1 MFSRWP
7 IRVLHIGTV
16 LFGVGIGLLMAAI
29 PNQGRTQF
37 FGSSGG
43 NVNDISKSFCC
54 SGTLGSLVK
63 DSSGLQYILSN
74 NHVLADTDLAAPG
87 ENISQPGLVDNNCR
101 PATTVA
107 HFTVAPHLGTNV
119 DAALAKLVAG
129 TMNSG
134 GSILGIGAPN
144 STPVSAKINMGVAK
158 SGRTTGL
165 TCGAV
170 QSVNTSVKVQYQKG
184 CNQGLKFTIS
194 YTNQVV
200 VASSTFSAAGDSGSL
215 IVSRSAA
222 HPTALLFAGSSTTTV
237 GNPIGQVLSHVSSSL
252 GKQVSFVGSSS
263 RTTNVSCPA
272 AAGVTSATHGGPSR
286 VDIDRVAA
294 VKQAHESDLMADP
307 AVIAV
312 GIGADERNSAV
323 ITVYVET
330 GHMHGAIPAEL
341 EGVPTRI
348 ISTDRIRAYG
358 WNERQS
364 QAVTNSCPARQPR

>member
-1 MFSRWP
+1 MFSRWQ
-7 IRVLHIGTV
+7 IRVLLIGTV

-134 GSILGIGAPN
+134 GSILGIGDTGEREN
-144 STPVSAKINMGVAK
+144 QH
-158 SGRTTGL
+158 GRR
-165 TCGAV
+165 
-170 QSVNTSVKVQYQKG
+170 QEW
-184 CNQGLKFTIS
+184 
-194 YTNQVV
+194 
-200 VASSTFSAAGDSGSL
+200 
-215 IVSRSAA
+215 
-222 HPTALLFAGSSTTTV
+222 
-237 GNPIGQVLSHVSSSL
+237 
-252 GKQVSFVGSSS
+252 
-263 RTTNVSCPA
+263 
-272 AAGVTSATHGGPSR
+272 THYWPHLR
-286 VDIDRVAA
+286 R
-294 VKQAHESDLMADP
+294 
-307 AVIAV
+307 
-312 GIGADERNSAV
+312 
-323 ITVYVET
+323 
-330 GHMHGAIPAEL
+330 GAICEH
-341 EGVPTRI
+341 
-348 ISTDRIRAYG
+348 
-358 WNERQS
+358 ERQS
-364 QAVTNSCPARQPR
+364 AVSERLQSGPEIHHQLHQSGSSG

>member
-1 MFSRWP
+1 MFSCWQ
-7 IRVLHIGTV
+7 IRVLLIGTV

-74 NHVLADTDLAAPG
+74 NHVLADTDQAAPG
-87 ENISQPGLVDNNCR
+87 ENVSQPGLIDNNCR

-158 SGRTTGL
+158 SG
-165 TCGAV
+165 
-170 QSVNTSVKVQYQKG
+170 
-184 CNQGLKFTIS
+184 
-194 YTNQVV
+194 
-200 VASSTFSAAGDSGSL
+200 
-215 IVSRSAA
+215 
-222 HPTALLFAGSSTTTV
+222 
-237 GNPIGQVLSHVSSSL
+237 
-252 GKQVSFVGSSS
+252 
-263 RTTNVSCPA
+263 
-272 AAGVTSATHGGPSR
+272 THYWPHLR
-286 VDIDRVAA
+286 R
-294 VKQAHESDLMADP
+294 
-307 AVIAV
+307 
-312 GIGADERNSAV
+312 
-323 ITVYVET
+323 
-330 GHMHGAIPAEL
+330 GAICEH
-341 EGVPTRI
+341 
-348 ISTDRIRAYG
+348 
-358 WNERQS
+358 ERQS
-364 QAVTNSCPARQPR
+364 AVSERLQSGPEIHHQLHQSGSRR

>member
-1 MFSRWP
+1 M
-7 IRVLHIGTV
+7 
-16 LFGVGIGLLMAAI
+16 
-29 PNQGRTQF
+29 
-37 FGSSGG
+37 
-43 NVNDISKSFCC
+43 
-54 SGTLGSLVK
+54 
-63 DSSGLQYILSN
+63 
-74 NHVLADTDLAAPG
+74 
-87 ENISQPGLVDNNCR
+87 
-101 PATTVA
+101 
-107 HFTVAPHLGTNV
+107 

-144 STPVSAKINMGVAK
+144 PTPVSAKINMGIAK

-165 TCGAV
+165 TCGSV

-184 CNQGLKFTIS
+184 CNQGQKFTIS

-200 VASSTFSAAGDSGSL
+200 VVSSSFSAGGDSGSL

-222 HPTALLFAGSSTTTV
+222 HPTALLFAGSSTTTI

-272 AAGVTSATHGGPSR
+272 AAGVTSATPGGPSR
-286 VDIDRVAA
+286 VDIDRVDA
-294 VKQAHESDLMADP
+294 VKGAHESDLMADP
-307 AVIAV
+307 AVMAV
-312 GIGADERNSAV
+312 GIGADERNLAV
-323 ITVYVET
+323 IAVYVET
-330 GHMHGAIPAEL
+330 RRMHGAIPAEL

-358 WNERQS
+358 WNEQN
-364 QAVTNSCPARQPR
+364 QAATNSCPARQPR